1 MNNQVAINFLDQAR
15 KILLDDKSWLESTI
29 QPINEAFDM
38 AISALRAQDLQQTCN
53 KLATDTIYRQAA
65 INAVDAIRHIAS
77 ITMSD
82 GDKCIRKSTAKYVL
96 SILPSAQPEPYE
108 DKLKEIADALSEKM
122 CYMNTCPNE
131 RDIILGY
138 LGRKR
143 SRKNHCNTDCW
154 NEKCESYHYETKQQ
168 PEPCEDAVSR
178 ADVEAEIANILKNVF
193 VEYRDI
199 AKRAAAKLSSV
210 TPKRKTGE
218 MSRSIDGSTLIM
230 WLNDWWASSFGQEET
245 PESKAIHEVLDK
257 VAEYIGKR
265 TLSEEP
271 GYVESQNE
279 EQILECCIG
288 LMQEMADCFREYLE
302 FIDHEPEYEEE
313 KQPFCFS
320 YFHIVNR
327 LFLWHTSHSGGT
339 STRAKCKELG
349 IDDSGKQVEF
359 YIWEDEGD
367 ES

>member
-1 MNNQVAINFLDQAR
+1 MMPMLISVVWQKGEPMSVLIKDIE
-15 KILLDDKSWLESTI
+15 KPKSCYAVIDGES
-29 QPINEAFDM
+29 E
-38 AISALRAQDLQQTCN
+38 
-53 KLATDTIYRQAA
+53 Y
-65 INAVDAIRHIAS
+65 
-77 ITMSD
+77 
-82 GDKCIRKSTAKYVL
+82 
-96 SILPSAQPEPYE
+96 
-108 DKLKEIADALSEKM
+108 
-122 CYMNTCPNE
+122 CPFV
-131 RDIILGY
+131 
-138 LGRKR
+138 
-143 SRKNHCNTDCW
+143 NTDDDDCVLLL
-154 NEKCESYHYETKQQ
+154 EKGICERTWQGQYSKCPLVEA
-168 PEPCEDAVSR
+168 PESCDDAVSR
-178 ADVEAEIANILKNVF
+178 KAVYVVIEEVLYETTKGADNWYGLLNDGVRTLP
-193 VEYRDI
+193 
-199 AKRAAAKLSSV
+199 SV

-218 MSRSIDGSTLIM
+218 ISRSIDGSTLIM

-245 PESKAIHEVLDK
+245 PESKAIHKVLAK
-257 VAEYIGKR
+257 VAEYIEKR

-271 GYVESQNE
+271 GYVESQSE

-349 IDDSGKQVEF
+349 IDDSGNNVEF
-359 YIWEDEGD
+359 YIWEDEED